1 MRRVHRSTR
10 PCRESDRADLAPE
23 SKHTGKTTMSAK
35 IVPKRVPVYLYRKSE
50 RGAPEP
56 DWGTMTAILAL
67 EGCEPITRSARLV
80 KRDALEATGF
90 LPHGVTPDAFDEP

>member
-1 MRRVHRSTR
+1 
-10 PCRESDRADLAPE
+10 
-23 SKHTGKTTMSAK
+23 MSNTK
-35 IVPKRVPVYLYRKSE
+35 IPKRVPVYLFRRTE

-80 KRDALEATGF
+80 KPGALAANGF
-90 LPHGVTPDAFDEP
+90 LPTGVTPDEAEES

>member
-1 MRRVHRSTR
+1 
-10 PCRESDRADLAPE
+10 
-23 SKHTGKTTMSAK
+23 MSNK
-35 IVPKRVPVYLYRKSE
+35 VVPKRVPVYLYHKTE

-80 KRDALEATGF
+80 RPDALEPSGF
-90 LPHGVTPDAFDEP
+90 LPNGKTPDEAE

>member
-1 MRRVHRSTR
+1 
-10 PCRESDRADLAPE
+10 
-23 SKHTGKTTMSAK
+23 MSNNK
-35 IVPKRVPVYLYRKSE
+35 IPKRVPVYLYRKSE

-80 KRDALEATGF
+80 KRDALEADGF
-90 LPHGVTPDAFDEP
+90 LPSGVTPDETEEP